1 MVRVHFAEREPVTLD
16 PNEIEFT
23 AAGGV
28 VLRYQELAEVT
39 DPQDIR
45 LKRRVPAG
53 PPRLLGAWSRD
64 AHWTQVEEIVSEDS
78 KEAASERPALEVA
91 R

>member
-1 MVRVHFAEREPVTLD
+1 MVRVHFAEREPVVLD

-28 VLRYQELAEVT
+28 VFRHQELVEMT
-39 DPQDIR
+39 DPQDLR
-45 LKRRVPAG
+45 VKRWVPAG

-64 AHWTQVEEIVSEDS
+64 ARWTQVEEIEP
-78 KEAASERPALEVA
+78 ENEGAAPERPALEVA

>member
-28 VLRYQELAEVT
+28 VMRYQETVELT
-39 DPQDIR
+39 DPQNVR
-45 LKRRVPAG
+45 VKQRVPTG

-64 AHWTQVEEIVSEDS
+64 ARWTYIEEIAPEDNE
-78 KEAASERPALEVA
+78 EAGPERPALEVA